1 MTKLRVTL
9 KVLTLLRAFTLAHK
23 WWVQSNVIHSSGD
36 DFSNKLIRE
45 GTWVLLTKIK
55 WCFSY
60 GTHRGRIQGRYQIYK
75 FLVVNLWISVNWVP
89 DKRQL
94 NIFKKSR
101 NQIITN
107 NPSILRQP
115 LQIADVYLYVLIFY
129 MYMHKHLTTTVEPF
143 ISIKCCFVCGTVI
156 RNAVVI
162 NTFTLCIL
170 LPIFQW
176 EVNWIISGRFVI
188 FFGQRSVA
196 NSSPPFDIVLCLV
209 KARWLL
215 SFT

>member
-1 MTKLRVTL
+1 M
-9 KVLTLLRAFTLAHK
+9 
-23 WWVQSNVIHSSGD
+23 
-36 DFSNKLIRE
+36 
-45 GTWVLLTKIK
+45 
-55 WCFSY
+55 
-60 GTHRGRIQGRYQIYK
+60 
-75 FLVVNLWISVNWVP
+75 
-89 DKRQL
+89 L

-115 LQIADVYLYVLIFY
+115 LQIAVMYLYVLIFY

-170 LPIFQW
+170 LPVRNIPKFKDRGNWSRDTFQP
-176 EVNWIISGRFVI
+176 VRRRACVYQQTNQNIAPVI
-188 FFGQRSVA
+188 KSVK
-196 NSSPPFDIVLCLV
+196 DELTVLV
-209 KARWLL
+209 
-215 SFT
+215 